1 MQTEKLTISK
11 EILMYI
17 FFRREKKSFFNNLD
31 AKKIVGN
38 KRFWQTSFQ
47 KKTELKTKLHLLRK
61 KLKIISDSNLVAET
75 FN

>member
-1 MQTEKLTISK
+1 
-11 EILMYI
+11 MYI

-38 KRFWQTSFQ
+38 KRFWQTVKPFFSE
-47 KKTELKTKLHLLRK
+47 KNRIKNKIALIEEKT
-61 KLKIISDSNLVAET
+61 KIISDSNLVAET